1 MENEVTTTSDIPKTP
16 EGIKGWLGSVFI
28 ATSQTIVGQAFFK
41 MVDSFLWSIEKS
53 AQWSLPAQEIE
64 AEDKGKVFGKMQLVR
79 PLPWIIF
86 LPGLLILRIIRCTI
100 NVGAYIFGYPQI
112 QPITMVRFV
121 QRSRRRLRALN
132 LKIARS
138 MRRSPTSKDKRLT
151 MIEAKKALIR
161 SIRLTLSTL
170 SCLDTSKSLPSPP
183 PTKIRI
189 SHTDLEPVA
198 TPDEK
203 STTESVDSPIHHE
216 AKRKFSQ
223 ISSDEENIDGSDGE
237 TLDVKLGRL
246 AMEDSADDL
255 DFNLATCSTGI
266 NTASSSVSSDEAEKD
281 VSLTELRDIQK
292 EANEFLQ
299 NVAMLTS
306 SETVMP
312 NLEKLEGTLD
322 GEKYGVDSSV
332 SERRKPICTCKQF
345 IDHEVTST
353 SEQLPI
359 DQISSPQ
366 ETDEVFMRS
375 QNEPATCELPP
386 VQESC
391 ELPPAPEYCELP
403 PAPESC
409 ELPPAQESC
418 ELPPAQESCELPPAQ
433 ESCELPPAPES
444 CELPP
449 AQESCELPPAQES
462 CELPPAQES
471 CELAPAQESC
481 ELPPTQESCELPP
494 APKFRESPPAPK
506 FREIPSGQE
515 SCELPPASESRELPP
530 APESRELSAAPESRE
545 LPPVQKSCELLSTA
559 DSCELQ
565 PESCGLPPIP
575 ESCESTPT
583 PKSCELPPV
592 PESCELPSAP
602 ESCELSPAPESCE
615 LPPSQIPCE
624 LTPAP
629 ETCTSAE
636 AHTLDTKEFPIVQ
649 EKDHMPEKLEH
660 HRDTN

>member
-28 ATSQTIVGQAFFK
+28 ATSQTVVGQALFK
-41 MVDSFLWSIEKS
+41 MIDSFLWNVEKS

-64 AEDKGKVFGKMQLVR
+64 DEDKGKVFGKMKLVR
-79 PLPWIIF
+79 PLPWLIF
-86 LPGLLILRIIRCTI
+86 LPGLLILRIIRCSI

-132 LKIARS
+132 LKIGRS

-223 ISSDEENIDGSDGE
+223 ISSDGENIDGSDGE

-266 NTASSSVSSDEAEKD
+266 NTASSSVSSDEADKD

-299 NVAMLTS
+299 NVAMLAS

-312 NLEKLEGTLD
+312 NLEKLEDALD

-386 VQESC
+386 
-391 ELPPAPEYCELP
+391 APESCELP

-409 ELPPAQESC
+409 ELPPVPESCELSPAPESCELPPAPESCELPPVPESCELPPVPESC

-449 AQESCELPPAQES
+449 APESCELPPVPES
-462 CELPPAQES
+462 CELPPV
-471 CELAPAQESC
+471 PESC
-481 ELPPTQESCELPP
+481 ELPPEP
-494 APKFRESPPAPK
+494 
-506 FREIPSGQE
+506 
-515 SCELPPASESRELPP
+515 
-530 APESRELSAAPESRE
+530 RELSPVPESRE

-565 PESCGLPPIP
+565 PESCGLPPNP

-583 PKSCELPPV
+583 PKFCEFPPV

-602 ESCELSPAPESCE
+602 ESCELPPAPESCE

-649 EKDHMPEKLEH
+649 EKDHEPEKLEH